1 MYVVLCIQKM
11 NKDILNGV
19 ELCERMCGR
28 RGLDSIAGA
37 RQKIASF
44 TRLAIFRRSRSLTA
58 PSVISVYVLANLNKS
73 NPNKLQTQLI
83 WI

>member
-1 MYVVLCIQKM
+1 MNATMYVVLCIQKM

-37 RQKIASF
+37 RQKIARF

-58 PSVISVYVLANLNKS
+58 LAAPLTS
-73 NPNKLQTQLI
+73 HPLSFQCMF
-83 WI
+83 